1 MMSLEVITYTPEGSP
16 QESVALEESV
26 FGIVPNK
33 HVLYL
38 ALRREQL
45 NAMAGTASAKT
56 RAEVRGGGRK
66 PWKQKGTG
74 RARHGSIRSP
84 LWVGGGKSFGPK
96 PRSFSVS
103 LTKKVRRLAM
113 RSALSAIV
121 SKMKLV
127 EDFSF
132 LEKPSTSKA
141 HQFFTALGV
150 AQQSSVLV
158 LADYKAVENKNL
170 SLSVR
175 NLPSVQL
182 SLESNLS
189 IHALLKAKSVVLTR
203 KALNQ
208 IQERYVSNV

>member
-1 MMSLEVITYTPEGSP
+1 MSLEVVSYTPEGSVQAP
-16 QESVALEESV
+16 VVLEESV

-96 PRSFSVS
+96 PRSFAVN

-121 SKMKLV
+121 SKMKIV

-132 LEKPSTSKA
+132 LEKPSTAKA
-141 HQFFTALGV
+141 YGFFKALDV
-150 AQQSSVLV
+150 AQQSSVLI
-158 LADYKAVENKNL
+158 LADYKSTENQNL

-175 NLPSVQL
+175 NLASVKL
-182 SLESNLS
+182 CLDSNLS
-189 IHALLKAKSVVLTR
+189 IHALLKAKTVILTR
-203 KALNQ
+203 KALTQ
-208 IQERYVSNV
+208 IQERYAQNV

>member
-1 MMSLEVITYTPEGSP
+1 MSLEVVSYTPEGSV
-16 QESVALEESV
+16 QAQVVLEESV

-33 HVLYL
+33 HFLYL

-56 RAEVRGGGRK
+56 RSEVRGGGRK

-96 PRSFSVS
+96 PRSFAVS

-121 SKMKLV
+121 SKMKIV

-132 LEKPSTSKA
+132 LEKPSTAKA
-141 HQFFTALGV
+141 HHFFKALDV
-150 AQQSSVLV
+150 AQQSSVLI
-158 LADYKAVENKNL
+158 LADYKSAENQNL
-170 SLSVR
+170 ALSVR
-175 NLPSVQL
+175 NLASVNL
-182 SLESNLS
+182 SLDSNLS
-189 IHALLKAKSVVLTR
+189 IHALLKAKTVILTR
-203 KALNQ
+203 KALAQ
-208 IQERYVSNV
+208 IQERYAQNV

>member
-1 MMSLEVITYTPEGSP
+1 MSLEVITYTPEGSP
-16 QESVALEESV
+16 QESIALEESV

-96 PRSFSVS
+96 PRSFSVT

-121 SKMKLV
+121 SKIKLV

-132 LEKPSTSKA
+132 LEKPSTAKA

-150 AQQSSVLV
+150 AHQSSVLV
-158 LADYKAVENKNL
+158 LADYKAAENKNL

-203 KALNQ
+203 KALSQ

>member
-1 MMSLEVITYTPEGSP
+1 MSLEVVSYTPEGKV
-16 QESVALEESV
+16 QEPVVLEESV
-26 FGIVPNK
+26 FGLVPNK

-96 PRSFSVS
+96 PRSFAVS

-121 SKMKLV
+121 GKLKIV
-127 EDFSF
+127 VDFSF
-132 LEKPSTSKA
+132 LEKPSTAKA
-141 HQFFTALGV
+141 HQFFKALDI
-150 AQQSSVLV
+150 AQQSSVLI
-158 LADYKAVENKNL
+158 LADYKSSENQNL
-170 SLSVR
+170 ALSVR
-175 NLPSVQL
+175 NLAAVNL
-182 SLESNLS
+182 SLDSNLS
-189 IHALLKAKSVVLTR
+189 IHALLKAKTVILTR
-203 KALNQ
+203 KALTQ
-208 IQERYVSNV
+208 IQERYAQNV

>member
-1 MMSLEVITYTPEGSP
+1 MSLEVVSYTPKGSV
-16 QESVALEESV
+16 QAQVVLEESV

-45 NAMAGTASAKT
+45 NAMSGTASAKT
-56 RAEVRGGGRK
+56 RSEVRGGGRK

-96 PRSFSVS
+96 PRSFAVN

-121 SKMKLV
+121 SKMKIV

-132 LEKPSTSKA
+132 LEKPSTAKA
-141 HQFFTALGV
+141 HQFFKALDV
-150 AQQSSVLV
+150 AQQSSILI
-158 LADYKAVENKNL
+158 LADYKSAENQNL
-170 SLSVR
+170 ALSVR
-175 NLPSVQL
+175 NLAAVNL
-182 SLESNLS
+182 CLDSNLS
-189 IHALLKAKSVVLTR
+189 VHALLKAKTVILTR
-203 KALNQ
+203 KALLQ
-208 IQERYVSNV
+208 IQERYAQNV